1 MRLLQD
7 KKPAIAA
14 TGDERASYVTTDDN
28 VVPVVVIGA
37 GPHGLA
43 ATAYLRHAGVET
55 AIFGESMAFWREHM
69 PVGMLLRSA
78 LRATNIASPERTLS
92 LDRWSEETG
101 REVVFPLPLP
111 DFIDY
116 AEWYR
121 EQVAPDLDRR
131 KVERIELDDDNFRLL
146 LSDGEE
152 IRADRVGVAA
162 GIAPFPRIPRTLA
175 SLPRELVSHSSQH
188 SDLSH
193 FRNRRVAVL
202 GAGQSALESAAL
214 LKESGADVQVIHRK
228 PAIKWLAGPP
238 PAAKEKRRRRPK
250 LSVAPTDLGGPKAS
264 WLSASPDIFRRFPRS
279 LQETIAFRAIGPAG
293 GHWLRERVEGI
304 PIAAG
309 RSLDAVQARN
319 GSVMLTLSDG
329 SDLEVDHLL
338 LGTGYEIDVRKY
350 EFLGKEL
357 ADAIKTVDGYPVLG
371 PGLESSVPGLHFLG
385 APAAY
390 SFGPVM
396 RFVTGTWYSAPAFT
410 MRVLGRRQPLVRWSF

>member
-7 KKPAIAA
+7 KDLESAAIN
-14 TGDERASYVTTDDN
+14 R

-55 AIFGESMAFWREHM
+55 AIFGESMAFWREQM

-101 REVVFPLPLP
+101 REVLFPLPLH

-131 KVERIELDDDNFRLL
+131 KVERIEGEGDAFRLV

-152 IRADRVGVAA
+152 VLAERVGVAA
-162 GIAPFPRIPRTLA
+162 GIAPFPRIPLELA

-193 FRNRRVAVL
+193 FRGRRVAVL

-214 LKESGADVQVIHRK
+214 LKESGAEVHVIHRK
-228 PAIKWLAGPP
+228 PAIKWLGGPP
-238 PAAKEKRRRRPK
+238 SPGGKKKRRRRLK

-279 LQETIAFRAIGPAG
+279 FQETIAFRAIGPAG
-293 GHWLRERVEGI
+293 GHWLRDRVEGI

-309 RSLDAVQARN
+309 RSLEAVKAQN
-319 GSVMLTLSDG
+319 GNLKLTLSDG

-350 EFLGKEL
+350 EFLGTEL

-396 RFVTGTWYSAPAFT
+396 RFVTGTWYTAPAFT
-410 MRVLGRRQPLVRWSF
+410 LRVLGRRQPLVRWSF

>member
-1 MRLLQD
+1 M
-7 KKPAIAA
+7 
-14 TGDERASYVTTDDN
+14 TTDKS
-28 VVPVVVIGA
+28 VVPVAVIGA

-55 AIFGESMAFWREHM
+55 AIFGESMAFWREQM
-69 PVGMLLRSA
+69 PTGMLLRSA
-78 LRATNIASPERTLS
+78 LRATNIASPERTLT
-92 LDRWSEETG
+92 LGRWGDETG
-101 REVVFPLPLP
+101 REVVYPLPLP

-121 EQVAPDLDRR
+121 GQVAPDLDRR
-131 KVERIELDDDNFRLL
+131 KVGQIERDGDAFRLV

-152 IRADRVGVAA
+152 VRAERVGIAA
-162 GIAPFPRIPRTLA
+162 GIAPFPRIPRVLA
-175 SLPRELVSHSSQH
+175 SLPRQLVSHSSQH

-193 FRNRRVAVL
+193 FRGRRVAVL

-228 PAIKWLAGPP
+228 SAIKWLGGPP
-238 PAAKEKRRRRPK
+238 APGEKPKRRRRLK
-250 LSVAPTDLGGPKAS
+250 LSVAPTDLGGPRAS
-264 WLSASPDIFRRFPRS
+264 WLSASPDIFRHFPRGF
-279 LQETIAFRAIGPAG
+279 QETVAFRAIGPAG
-293 GHWLRERVEGI
+293 GHWLRDRVEGI
-304 PIAAG
+304 PFTAG
-309 RSLDAVQARN
+309 RSLEAVHAEN
-319 GSVMLTLSDG
+319 GNLRLTLSDG
-329 SDLEVDHLL
+329 SDREVDHLL

-350 EFLGKEL
+350 EFLGKQL
-357 ADAIKTVDGYPVLG
+357 TDAIKTVDGYPVLG

-410 MRVLGRRQPLVRWSF
+410 LRVLGRRQALLRWSF

>member
-7 KKPAIAA
+7 KDLESAA
-14 TGDERASYVTTDDN
+14 TRTDN
-28 VVPVVVIGA
+28 IVVPVVVIGA

-55 AIFGESMAFWREHM
+55 AIFGEPMAFWREQM
-69 PVGMLLRSA
+69 PAGMLLRSA

-101 REVVFPLPLP
+101 RDVVFPLPLP

-121 EQVAPDLDRR
+121 GQVAPDLDRR
-131 KVERIELDDDNFRLL
+131 KVERIERYGDAFRLL

-152 IRADRVGVAA
+152 VRAERVAVAA
-162 GIAPFPRIPRTLA
+162 GIAPFPRIPRKLA
-175 SLPRELVSHSSQH
+175 SLRRELVSHSSQH

-193 FRNRRVAVL
+193 FRGRRVAVL

-214 LKESGADVQVIHRK
+214 LKESGAEVQVIHRK
-228 PAIKWLAGPP
+228 PAIKWLGGPP
-238 PAAKEKRRRRPK
+238 SPGEKKKRRRRLK
-250 LSVAPTDLGGPKAS
+250 LSVAPTDLGGPRAS

-293 GHWLRERVEGI
+293 GHWLRDRVEGI

-309 RSLDAVQARN
+309 RSLEAVQHQN
-319 GSVMLTLSDG
+319 GNLRLTLSDG

-338 LGTGYEIDVRKY
+338 LGTGYEIDVSKY

-396 RFVTGTWYSAPAFT
+396 RFVTGTWYTAPAFT
-410 MRVLGRRQPLVRWSF
+410 LRALGRRQPLVRWSF

>member
-1 MRLLQD
+1 M
-7 KKPAIAA
+7 
-14 TGDERASYVTTDDN
+14 TTDN
-28 VVPVVVIGA
+28 RVVPVLVIGA

-43 ATAYLRHAGVET
+43 ASAYLRHAGVET
-55 AIFGESMAFWREHM
+55 AIFGESMAFWREQM

-101 REVVFPLPLP
+101 REVVFPLPRP

-121 EQVAPDLDRR
+121 EQVAPDLDPR
-131 KVERIELDDDNFRLL
+131 KVERIERDGDAFQLL

-152 IRADRVGVAA
+152 VRAERVGVAA
-162 GIAPFPRIPRTLA
+162 GIAPFPRIPRELT

-193 FRNRRVAVL
+193 FRSRRVAVL

-214 LKESGADVQVIHRK
+214 LKESGAEVQVIHRK
-228 PAIKWLAGPP
+228 PAIKWLGGPP
-238 PAAKEKRRRRPK
+238 SPEMEKKRRWRPK
-250 LSVAPTDLGGPKAS
+250 LSTAPTDLGGPRSS

-279 LQETIAFRAIGPAG
+279 FQETVAFRAIGPAG
-293 GHWLRERVEGI
+293 GHWLRDRVEGI

-309 RSLDAVQARN
+309 RSVEAVQAQN
-319 GSVMLTLSDG
+319 GNLKLTLSDR
-329 SDLEVDHLL
+329 SVVEVDHLL
-338 LGTGYEIDVRKY
+338 LGTGYEINVRKY
-350 EFLGKEL
+350 EFLGTEL

-390 SFGPVM
+390 SFGPAM
-396 RFVTGTWYSAPAFT
+396 RFVTGTWYTAPAFT
-410 MRVLGRRQPLVRWSF
+410 LRVLGRRQPLVRWSF